1 MSVVNL
7 DPIMLKSANFM
18 LESGWVE
25 HHRRLLIG
33 DLCPLHP
40 VRICRG
46 REVHF
51 DYSPGIKSRDM
62 HTTCACTI

>member
-1 MSVVNL
+1 
-7 DPIMLKSANFM
+7 M

-25 HHRRLLIG
+25 HHKRLLIG

-62 HTTCACTI
+62 HATCACTI